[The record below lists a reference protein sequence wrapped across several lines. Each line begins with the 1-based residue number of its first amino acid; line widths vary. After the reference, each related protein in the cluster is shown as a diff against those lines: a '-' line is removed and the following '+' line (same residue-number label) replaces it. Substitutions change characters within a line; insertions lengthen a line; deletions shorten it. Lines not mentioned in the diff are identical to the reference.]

1 MRFFFFYT
9 KYISSKLIICFH
21 RSLSPLNPLKFL
33 KEQQNPIEKLPITR
47 ISIFQNKKR
56 PCPYTPY
63 QSEGNKCSE
72 VAMRGIGCVIW
83 GSEGVIQSVS
93 EGSLIEML
101 IVIGMQNI
109 WNWQISKNIAYLY
122 RNILNVW
129 KGRFNIIS
137 LLGTLNIYV
146 CRRVFRILLRFNKI
160 STDALEARA
169 IFLYPPPWTFPP
181 SHRDI

>member
-1 MRFFFFYT
+1 MIVITDLISACPKYAKNFNYT

-101 IVIGMQNI
+101 IVIGMQNTYMKLVNFTEHCI
-109 WNWQISKNIAYLY
+109 FIS
-122 RNILNVW
+122 
-129 KGRFNIIS
+129 
-137 LLGTLNIYV
+137 
-146 CRRVFRILLRFNKI
+146 
-160 STDALEARA
+160 
-169 IFLYPPPWTFPP
+169 
-181 SHRDI
+181 

>member
-1 MRFFFFYT
+1 MIVITDLISACPKYAKFFFYT

-109 WNWQISKNIAYLY
+109 WTGKFH
-122 RNILNVW
+122 R
-129 KGRFNIIS
+129 
-137 LLGTLNIYV
+137 TLHIYIV
-146 CRRVFRILLRFNKI
+146 TFWMYEREDLTL
-160 STDALEARA
+160 
-169 IFLYPPPWTFPP
+169 FLY
-181 SHRDI
+181 